1 VRPVLTPEAMG
12 RADQRTIAG
21 GTPVSVLM
29 ERAGRAVA
37 WEARRTTRGA
47 YGRRAVVVCGK
58 GNNGGDGLVAAAALE
73 RWGMRVHVVE
83 LASGVDRRRLA
94 RALAQSDVA
103 IDAMYGTGFRGALEG
118 DAAWFAD
125 QLIEWGGPVI
135 AVDIPSGVDGLTGAV
150 HGTAVRATNTVTF
163 AARKPGVV
171 FEPGRSYAGSIRVA
185 DIGIDL
191 GIDGADPPPIAS
203 YEASDVARL
212 LPPRPPTA
220 HKWMTGVM
228 VVGGSGGMT
237 GAPMFVSHAAMR
249 AGAGIVRCGLPGDDA
264 AARASG
270 SEVITRAL
278 PATPQGALAPLAAET
293 VLADISRFRS
303 LALGPGLGSDPAVRQ
318 AVFALVAEA
327 RVPLVLDADGLN
339 ALNGDLE
346 PLRTRQTLGAPTVLT
361 PHDGEYARLAGQPVG
376 DDRIE
381 AAHRLADRS
390 TAVVL
395 LKGPGTVIAEPGT
408 AGRPGRIALNDTG
421 GAALAT
427 AGSGDVLTGVI
438 AGFLARGV
446 PAFEAAVCGA
456 WVHGRAAERVAE
468 TMGDTGV
475 VASDVVASIAPTLH
489 DLALHDLARHD
500 LALHDLALHDL
511 ALHEDRDR

>member
-1 VRPVLTPEAMG
+1 MRPVLTPEAMG
-12 RADQRTIAG
+12 RADRRTIAA

-37 WEARRTTRGA
+37 WEARRTLRGG
-47 YGRRAVVVCGK
+47 YGHRAVIVCGK
-58 GNNGGDGLVAAAALE
+58 GNNGGDGLVAATALE
-73 RWGMRVHVVE
+73 RWGVRVHVVE
-83 LASGVDRRRLA
+83 LASGVDRRHLA
-94 RALAQSDVA
+94 RALGRADLA
-103 IDAMYGTGFRGALEG
+103 IDAMYGTGFRGSLEG

-125 QLIEWGGPVI
+125 ELGAWGGPVV

-150 HGTAVRATNTVTF
+150 QGTAVQATSTVTF
-163 AARKPGVV
+163 AARKPGLV
-171 FEPGRSYAGSIRVA
+171 FEPGRSHAGRIRVV
-185 DIGIDL
+185 DIGIHL
-191 GIDGADPPPIAS
+191 GPDGADPPPIAC
-203 YEASDVARL
+203 YDADDVGRL

-220 HKWMTGVM
+220 HKWMAGVM

-249 AGAGIVRCGLPGDDA
+249 AGAGIVWCGLPGDAA

-278 PATPQGALAPLAAET
+278 PATKDGALAPLAAEA
-293 VLADISRFRS
+293 VLADISRFRAF
-303 LALGPGLGSDPAVRQ
+303 ALGPGLGSDPAVRQ

-346 PLRTRQTLGAPTVLT
+346 PLRTRQTLGAPTIVT

-376 DDRIE
+376 DDRI
-381 AAHRLADRS
+381 AAAQRLADRS

-395 LKGPGTVIAEPGT
+395 LKGPGTVIAEPAIG
-408 AGRPGRIALNDTG
+408 GRPGRIALNDTG
-421 GAALAT
+421 SAALAT
-427 AGSGDVLTGVI
+427 AGSGDALTGVI

-468 TMGDTGV
+468 SLGDTGV
-475 VASDVVASIAPTLH
+475 VAGDVVAAIAPTLH
-489 DLALHDLARHD
+489 DLALHDLA
-500 LALHDLALHDL
+500 LHDLAREQ
-511 ALHEDRDR
+511 EDSSG